1 MQYSSK
7 IFSKVHVNGDVVAS
21 SSHETIDERID
32 GFSVEDCNSFAVE
45 MHFLLEPSPLSGTC
59 FGDKFPVDRHERIE
73 KELLDSVR
81 ILCNTLQSINMYA
94 EKDDVTMYINNSRI
108 EYYFSVESY
117 DAAIEKAKELKKRWE
132 NTSRP
137 IIHAY
142 LH

>member
-1 MQYSSK
+1 MQHSSK
-7 IFSKVHVNGDVVAS
+7 IHTKVHVKGERVAS
-21 SSHETIDERID
+21 SSHDTIDETIH

-45 MHFLLEPSPLSGTC
+45 MQFLLKSSPFAGTC
-59 FGDKFPVDRHERIE
+59 YDSNVPVGNYERIE
-73 KELLDSVR
+73 KELLHSVKV
-81 ILCNTLQSINMYA
+81 LCNTLQSINMYA
-94 EKDDVTMYINNSRI
+94 DNDDVTMYFNNSKI
-108 EYYFSVESY
+108 EYYFSVENY